1 MIKTTSNG
9 ERNMST
15 VKHSKYKNTG
25 ILFELLVR
33 QVASDTLSSEN
44 SEAVRIIKE
53 YFSNKT
59 QLGKE
64 LQLYQTILKERF
76 NSENQANRFL
86 DAVLSSRK
94 KLSQSKLRR
103 EKYNLIKEIKE
114 HYDIEK
120 FTKARVDNYRTLAS
134 TFTIFENTTLSPAN
148 EVKLRYNLVEAVTGK
163 RANKAIKKQI
173 VSEYH
178 QQDKDMQ
185 LLSYQILVDKF
196 NEKYGDLSVKQKKVL
211 REYINNV
218 SNTGNLK
225 ELISS
230 EVPHIKRTL
239 RNKIRTIKD
248 PVVRIKLKEVSKQA
262 TALGKRNVIKDQEVL
277 SLMRFYEL
285 IKELKNIK

>member
-1 MIKTTSNG
+1 
-9 ERNMST
+9 MST
-15 VKHSKYKNTG
+15 VKHSKIKNTG

-33 QVASDTLSSEN
+33 QVASDTLSAHD

-64 LQLYQTILKERF
+64 LQLYQTILKEKF
-76 NSENQANRFL
+76 NSESQANRFI
-86 DAVLSSRK
+86 DAVVSSRK
-94 KLSQSKLRR
+94 KLNKGKLRR

-114 HYDIEK
+114 HYDLQK

-134 TFTIFENTTLSPAN
+134 TYTIFENTSLKPA
-148 EVKLRYNLVEAVTGK
+148 EGVKLRYNLVEAVTGK
-163 RANKAIKKQI
+163 RANKQIKKQI
-173 VSEYH
+173 VSEYQ

-218 SNTGNLK
+218 SNTNNLK

-239 RNKIRTIKD
+239 RNKMRSIKD
-248 PVVRIKLKEVSKQA
+248 PVVRIKLKEVAKQA

>member
-1 MIKTTSNG
+1 MNTK
-9 ERNMST
+9 
-15 VKHSKYKNTG
+15 KHSKIKNTG

-33 QVASDTLSSEN
+33 QVASDTLSSDK
-44 SEAVRIIKE
+44 SEAIRIIKE

-64 LQLYQTILKERF
+64 LQLYQTIVKEKF
-76 NSENQANRFL
+76 SSEYQADKFI
-86 DAVLSSRK
+86 DAVITSRK
-94 KLSQSKLRR
+94 TLNSGKLRR

-114 HYDIEK
+114 HYDLQK

-134 TFTIFENTTLSPAN
+134 TYNIFENVSLGPADN
-148 EVKLRYNLVEAVTGK
+148 VRLRGNLIETVT
-163 RANKAIKKQI
+163 NKKTHKVVKKQI
-173 VSEYH
+173 VTEY
-178 QQDKDMQ
+178 QQQPKDMQ

-196 NEKYGDLSVKQKKVL
+196 NEKYGDLTVKQKKVL

-218 SNTGNLK
+218 SNTNNLK
-225 ELISS
+225 ELIST

-239 RNKIRTIKD
+239 QRKIKSIKD
-248 PVVRIKLKEVSKQA
+248 PVMRIKLKEVAKQA
-262 TALGKRNVIKDQEVL
+262 TSLGKRNVIKDQEIL

>member
-1 MIKTTSNG
+1 MNK
-9 ERNMST
+9 
-15 VKHSKYKNTG
+15 KHSKIKNTG

-33 QVASDTLSSEN
+33 QVASDTLSSDK
-44 SEAVRIIKE
+44 SEAIRIIKE

-64 LQLYQTILKERF
+64 LQLYQTIIKEKF
-76 NSENQANRFL
+76 NNERQADKFIE
-86 DAVLSSRK
+86 AVITSRK
-94 KLSQSKLRR
+94 TLNKGKLRR

-114 HYDIEK
+114 HYDLQK

-134 TFTIFENTTLSPAN
+134 TYNIFENTSLRPADA
-148 EVKLRYNLVEAVTGK
+148 VRLRYNLVEAVT
-163 RANKAIKKQI
+163 NKKTHKAVKKQI
-173 VSEYH
+173 VSEYQ

-196 NEKYGDLSVKQKKVL
+196 NQKYGDLTPKQKKVL

-218 SNTGNLK
+218 SNTNNLK
-225 ELISS
+225 ELIST

-239 RNKIRTIKD
+239 QRKMKSIKD
-248 PVVRIKLKEVSKQA
+248 PVMRIKLKEVVKQA
-262 TALGKRNVIKDQEVL
+262 NRLGRRNVIKDQEVL

>member
-1 MIKTTSNG
+1 MINTMSNG

-15 VKHSKYKNTG
+15 IKHSKFKNTG

-33 QVASDTLSSEN
+33 QVASDTLSKDN

-64 LQLYQTILKERF
+64 LQLYQTILKEKF
-76 NSENQANRFL
+76 NSESQANRFV

-94 KLSQSKLRR
+94 KLNNSKLRR
-103 EKYNLIKEIKE
+103 EKYNLIKDIKE
-114 HYDIEK
+114 HYDIDK
-120 FTKARVDNYRTLAS
+120 FTKARIDNYRTLAS
-134 TFTIFENTTLSPAN
+134 TFTIFENTTLPPADS
-148 EVKLRYNLVEAVTGK
+148 VKLRYNLVEAVTGK
-163 RANKAIKKQI
+163 RANKQIKKQI
-173 VSEYH
+173 VSEYQ

-218 SNTGNLK
+218 SNTNNLK

-239 RNKIRTIKD
+239 RNKMRSIKD
-248 PVVRIKLKEVSKQA
+248 PVVRIKLKEVAKQA

>member
-1 MIKTTSNG
+1 
-9 ERNMST
+9 MST
-15 VKHSKYKNTG
+15 LKHSKFKNTG

-33 QVASDTLSSEN
+33 QVASDTLSKDT

-64 LQLYQTILKERF
+64 LQLYQTILTEKF
-76 NSENQANRFL
+76 NSESKANRFI
-86 DAVLSSRK
+86 DAVLFNRRK
-94 KLSQSKLRR
+94 LNKSKLRR

-114 HYDIEK
+114 HYDLDK

-134 TFTIFENTTLSPAN
+134 TYTIFENTSLQPA
-148 EVKLRYNLVEAVTGK
+148 EGVKLRYNLVEAVTGK
-163 RANKAIKKQI
+163 RANKAIKKQV
-173 VSEYH
+173 VSEYSK
-178 QQDKDMQ
+178 QDKDMQ

-196 NEKYGDLSVKQKKVL
+196 NEKYGDLSGKQKKVL

-218 SNTGNLK
+218 SNTNNLK

-239 RNKIRTIKD
+239 RNKIRSIKD
-248 PVVRIKLKEVSKQA
+248 PVVRIKLKEVAKQA

-285 IKELKNIK
+285 IKELKNIN

>member
-1 MIKTTSNG
+1 
-9 ERNMST
+9 MST
-15 VKHSKYKNTG
+15 VKHSKFKNTG

-33 QVASDTLSSEN
+33 QVASDTLSKDN

-64 LQLYQTILKERF
+64 LQLYQTILNEKF
-76 NSENQANRFL
+76 NSESQANRFI
-86 DAVLSSRK
+86 DAVLSSRR
-94 KLSQSKLRR
+94 KLNKGKLRR

-134 TFTIFENTTLSPAN
+134 TYTIFENTSLRPADS
-148 EVKLRYNLVEAVTGK
+148 VKMRYNLVEAVTGK
-163 RANKAIKKQI
+163 RANKQIKRQI
-173 VSEYH
+173 VSEYSK
-178 QQDKDMQ
+178 QDKDMQ

-218 SNTGNLK
+218 SNTNNLK

-239 RNKIRTIKD
+239 RNKMRSIKD
-248 PVVRIKLKEVSKQA
+248 PVVRIKLKEVAKQA

>member
-1 MIKTTSNG
+1 
-9 ERNMST
+9 MST
-15 VKHSKYKNTG
+15 IKHSKYKNTG

-33 QVASDTLSSEN
+33 QVASDTLSANN

-53 YFSNKT
+53 YFSKKT

-64 LQLYQTILKERF
+64 LELYQTILKERF
-76 NSENQANRFL
+76 STENQANRFL
-86 DAVLSSRK
+86 DAVLSSRQ
-94 KLSQSKLRR
+94 KLNHSKLRR

-134 TFTIFENTTLSPAN
+134 TFSIFENPTLPPA
-148 EVKLRYNLVEAVTGK
+148 EGVKLRYNLVEAVTGK

-178 QQDKDMQ
+178 KQDKDLQ

-196 NEKYGDLSVKQKKVL
+196 NEKYVDLSSKQKNVL

-225 ELISS
+225 ELIST

-239 RNKIRTIKD
+239 RNKIRSIKD
-248 PVVRIKLKEVSKQA
+248 PVMRIKLKEVAKQA
-262 TALGKRNVIKDQEVL
+262 TALGRRNVIKDQEVL

>member
-1 MIKTTSNG
+1 MN
-9 ERNMST
+9 T
-15 VKHSKYKNTG
+15 VKHSKFKNTG

-33 QVASDTLSSEN
+33 QVASDTLSKDS

-53 YFSNKT
+53 YFSTKT

-64 LQLYQTILKERF
+64 LQLYQTILTEKF
-76 NSENQANRFL
+76 NSEGKANRFI
-86 DAVLSSRK
+86 DAVLTSRK
-94 KLSQSKLRR
+94 RLSQSKLRR

-114 HYDIEK
+114 HYDLDK

-134 TFTIFENTTLSPAN
+134 TYTIFENTTLQPA
-148 EVKLRYNLVEAVTGK
+148 EGVKLRYNLVEAVTGK
-163 RANKAIKKQI
+163 RANKAIKKQ
-173 VSEYH
+173 VVTEYH

-196 NEKYGDLSVKQKKVL
+196 NEKYGDLSSKQKNVL

-218 SNTGNLK
+218 SNTSNLK

-239 RNKIRTIKD
+239 RNKIRSIKD
-248 PVVRIKLKEVSKQA
+248 PVVRIKLKEVAKQA

>member
-1 MIKTTSNG
+1 
-9 ERNMST
+9 MST
-15 VKHSKYKNTG
+15 VKHSKFKNTG

-33 QVASDTLSSEN
+33 QVASDTLSKDN

-64 LQLYQTILKERF
+64 LQLYQTILNEKF
-76 NSENQANRFL
+76 NSESQANRFI
-86 DAVLSSRK
+86 DAVLSSRR
-94 KLSQSKLRR
+94 KLNKGKLRR

-134 TFTIFENTTLSPAN
+134 TYTIFENTSLRPADS
-148 EVKLRYNLVEAVTGK
+148 VKMRYNLVEAVTGK
-163 RANKAIKKQI
+163 RANKQIKKQI
-173 VSEYH
+173 VSEYSK
-178 QQDKDMQ
+178 QDKDMQ

-196 NEKYGDLSVKQKKVL
+196 NEKYGDLTPKQKKVL

-218 SNTGNLK
+218 SNTNNLK

-239 RNKIRTIKD
+239 RNKMRSIKD
-248 PVVRIKLKEVSKQA
+248 PVVRIKLKEVAKQA

>member
-1 MIKTTSNG
+1 
-9 ERNMST
+9 MST
-15 VKHSKYKNTG
+15 VKHSKFKNTG

-33 QVASDTLSSEN
+33 QIASDTLSKDN

-64 LQLYQTILKERF
+64 LQLYQTILKEKF

-86 DAVLSSRK
+86 DAVITNRRK
-94 KLSQSKLRR
+94 LNQSKLRR

-114 HYDIEK
+114 HYDIDK
-120 FTKARVDNYRTLAS
+120 FTKARIDNYRTLAS
-134 TFTIFENTTLSPAN
+134 TYTIFENTSLPPA
-148 EVKLRYNLVEAVTGK
+148 EGVKLRYNLVEAVTGK
-163 RANKAIKKQI
+163 KAPKNIKKQI
-173 VSEYH
+173 VSEYTN
-178 QQDKDMQ
+178 QDKDMQ

-196 NEKYGDLSVKQKKVL
+196 NEKYGDLTPKQKKVL

-218 SNTGNLK
+218 SNTNNLK

-239 RNKIRTIKD
+239 RNKMRSIKD
-248 PVVRIKLKEVSKQA
+248 PVVRIKLKEVAKQA

-277 SLMRFYEL
+277 SLMGFYEL

>member
-25 ILFELLVR
+25 ILFELPVR

>member
-1 MIKTTSNG
+1 
-9 ERNMST
+9 MST
-15 VKHSKYKNTG
+15 QKHSKIKNTG

-33 QVASDTLSSEN
+33 QVASDTLSKDN

-64 LQLYQTILKERF
+64 LQLYQTILKEKF
-76 NSENQANRFL
+76 NSESQANRFI
-86 DAVLSSRK
+86 DAVVSSRG
-94 KLSQSKLRR
+94 KLNNGKLRR

-114 HYDIEK
+114 HYDLQS

-134 TFTIFENTTLSPAN
+134 TYTIFENTSLKPA
-148 EVKLRYNLVEAVTGK
+148 EGVKLRYNLVEAVTGK
-163 RANKAIKKQI
+163 RANKQIKKQI
-173 VSEYH
+173 VSEY
-178 QQDKDMQ
+178 QKQDKDLQ
-185 LLSYQILVDKF
+185 LLSYQILIDKF
-196 NEKYGDLSVKQKKVL
+196 NEKYGDLSTKQKNVL

-218 SNTGNLK
+218 SNTSNLK
-225 ELISS
+225 ELIST

-239 RNKIRTIKD
+239 RNKIRSMKD
-248 PVVRIKLKEVSKQA
+248 PVMRIKLKEVAKQA
-262 TALGKRNVIKDQEVL
+262 TALGRRNVIKDQEVL

>member
-1 MIKTTSNG
+1 MNTK
-9 ERNMST
+9 
-15 VKHSKYKNTG
+15 KHSKIKNTG

-33 QVASDTLSSEN
+33 QVASDTLSSDK
-44 SEAVRIIKE
+44 SEAIRIIKE
-53 YFSNKT
+53 YFSHKT

-64 LQLYQTILKERF
+64 LQLYQTIIKEKF
-76 NSENQANRFL
+76 TNESQADKFI
-86 DAVLSSRK
+86 DAVITSRK
-94 KLSQSKLRR
+94 TLSPGKLRR

-114 HYDIEK
+114 HYDLQK

-134 TFTIFENTTLSPAN
+134 TYNIFENTSMGIA
-148 EVKLRYNLVEAVTGK
+148 EGVRLRGDLVSTVTNNRTHKAV
-163 RANKAIKKQI
+163 KKQI

-178 QQDKDMQ
+178 KQDKDLQ

-196 NEKYGDLSVKQKKVL
+196 NEKYGDLSTKQKNVL

-218 SNTGNLK
+218 SNTNNLK
-225 ELISS
+225 ELIST

-239 RNKIRTIKD
+239 RNKIRSMKD
-248 PVVRIKLKEVSKQA
+248 PVMRIKLKEVAKQA

-277 SLMRFYEL
+277 SLMCFYEL

>member
-1 MIKTTSNG
+1 MKKTTSNG
-9 ERNMST
+9 EKNMST
-15 VKHSKYKNTG
+15 VKHSKIKNTG

-33 QVASDTLSSEN
+33 QVASDTLSSAD

-53 YFSNKT
+53 YFSSKT

-76 NSENQANRFL
+76 NTESQANRFI
-86 DAVLSSRK
+86 DAVVSSRS
-94 KLSQSKLRR
+94 KLNNGKLRR

-114 HYDIEK
+114 HYDLQK

-134 TFTIFENTTLSPAN
+134 TYTIFENSSLKPA
-148 EVKLRYNLVEAVTGK
+148 EGVKLRYNLVEAVTGK
-163 RANKAIKKQI
+163 RANKQIKKQI
-173 VSEYH
+173 VSEYQ

-196 NEKYGDLSVKQKKVL
+196 NEKYGDLSDKQKKVL

-218 SNTGNLK
+218 SNTNNLK

-239 RNKIRTIKD
+239 RNKMRSIKD
-248 PVVRIKLKEVSKQA
+248 PVVRIKLKEVAKQA

>member
-1 MIKTTSNG
+1 
-9 ERNMST
+9 MST
-15 VKHSKYKNTG
+15 VKHSKFKNTG

-33 QVASDTLSSEN
+33 QVASDTLSKDN

-64 LQLYQTILKERF
+64 LQLYQTILNEKF
-76 NSENQANRFL
+76 NSESQANRFI
-86 DAVLSSRK
+86 DAVLSSRR
-94 KLSQSKLRR
+94 KLNKGKLRR

-134 TFTIFENTTLSPAN
+134 TYTIFENTSLKPADS
-148 EVKLRYNLVEAVTGK
+148 VKMRYNLVEAVTGK
-163 RANKAIKKQI
+163 RANKQIKRQI
-173 VSEYH
+173 VSEYSK
-178 QQDKDMQ
+178 QDKDMQ

-196 NEKYGDLSVKQKKVL
+196 NEKYGDLTPKQKKVL

-218 SNTGNLK
+218 SNTNNLK

-239 RNKIRTIKD
+239 RNKMRSIKD
-248 PVVRIKLKEVSKQA
+248 PVVRIKLKEVAKQA

>member
-1 MIKTTSNG
+1 MNTK
-9 ERNMST
+9 
-15 VKHSKYKNTG
+15 KHSKIKNTG

-33 QVASDTLSSEN
+33 QVASDTLSSDK
-44 SEAVRIIKE
+44 SEAIRIIKE

-64 LQLYQTILKERF
+64 LQLYQTIIKEKF
-76 NSENQANRFL
+76 TNESQADKFI
-86 DAVLSSRK
+86 DAVITSRK
-94 KLSQSKLRR
+94 TLSPGKLRR

-114 HYDIEK
+114 HYDLQK

-134 TFTIFENTTLSPAN
+134 TYNIFENTSMGIA
-148 EVKLRYNLVEAVTGK
+148 EGVRLRGDLVSTVTNNRTHKAV
-163 RANKAIKKQI
+163 KKQI

-178 QQDKDMQ
+178 KQDKDLQ

-196 NEKYGDLSVKQKKVL
+196 NEKYGDLSTKQKNVL

-218 SNTGNLK
+218 SNTNNLK
-225 ELISS
+225 ELIST

-239 RNKIRTIKD
+239 RNKIRSMKD
-248 PVVRIKLKEVSKQA
+248 PVMRIKLKEVAKQA

>member
-1 MIKTTSNG
+1 
-9 ERNMST
+9 MST
-15 VKHSKYKNTG
+15 VKHSKFKNTG

-33 QVASDTLSSEN
+33 QVASDTLSKDN

-53 YFSNKT
+53 YFSSKT

-64 LQLYQTILKERF
+64 LQLYQTILKEKF
-76 NSENQANRFL
+76 NSESQANRFV
-86 DAVLSSRK
+86 DAVLTSRQR
-94 KLSQSKLRR
+94 LNNSKLRR

-114 HYDIEK
+114 HYDIDK
-120 FTKARVDNYRTLAS
+120 FTKARIDNYRTLAS
-134 TFTIFENTTLSPAN
+134 TYSIFENTSLKPA
-148 EVKLRYNLVEAVTGK
+148 ESVKLRYNLVEAVTGK
-163 RANKAIKKQI
+163 RANKQIKKQI
-173 VSEYH
+173 VSEY
-178 QQDKDMQ
+178 QTQDKDMQ

-218 SNTGNLK
+218 SNTNNLK

-239 RNKIRTIKD
+239 RNKMRSIKD
-248 PVVRIKLKEVSKQA
+248 PVVRIKLKEVAKQA
-262 TALGKRNVIKDQEVL
+262 TALGKRNIIKDQEVL

>member
-1 MIKTTSNG
+1 
-9 ERNMST
+9 MST
-15 VKHSKYKNTG
+15 VKHSKIKNTG

-33 QVASDTLSSEN
+33 QVASDTLSAHD

-64 LQLYQTILKERF
+64 LQLYQTILKEKF
-76 NSENQANRFL
+76 NSESQANRFI
-86 DAVLSSRK
+86 DAVVSSRK
-94 KLSQSKLRR
+94 KLNKGKLRR

-114 HYDIEK
+114 HYDLQK

-134 TFTIFENTTLSPAN
+134 TYTIFENTSLKPA
-148 EVKLRYNLVEAVTGK
+148 EGVKLRYNLVEAVTGK
-163 RANKAIKKQI
+163 RANKQIKKQI
-173 VSEYH
+173 VSEYQ

-196 NEKYGDLSVKQKKVL
+196 NEKYGDLSAKQKKVL

-218 SNTGNLK
+218 SNTSNLK

-239 RNKIRTIKD
+239 RNKMRSIKD
-248 PVVRIKLKEVSKQA
+248 PVVRIKLKEVAKQA

>member
-1 MIKTTSNG
+1 
-9 ERNMST
+9 MST
-15 VKHSKYKNTG
+15 VKHSKFKNTG

-33 QVASDTLSSEN
+33 QVASDTLSEDN

-64 LQLYQTILKERF
+64 LQLYQTILHEKF
-76 NSENQANRFL
+76 NSESKANRFI

-94 KLSQSKLRR
+94 KLNKSKLRR
-103 EKYNLIKEIKE
+103 EKYNLIKDIKE

-134 TFTIFENTTLSPAN
+134 TYTIFENTSLKPADS
-148 EVKLRYNLVEAVTGK
+148 VKLRYNLVEAVTGK
-163 RANKAIKKQI
+163 KSNKQIKRQI
-173 VSEYH
+173 VSEYAK
-178 QQDKDMQ
+178 QDKDMQ

-196 NEKYGDLSVKQKKVL
+196 NEKYGDLSPKQKNVL

-218 SNTGNLK
+218 SNTNNLK

-239 RNKIRTIKD
+239 RNKMRSIKD
-248 PVVRIKLKEVSKQA
+248 PVVRIKLKEVAKQA

>member
-1 MIKTTSNG
+1 MNTK
-9 ERNMST
+9 
-15 VKHSKYKNTG
+15 KHSKIKNTG

-33 QVASDTLSSEN
+33 QVASDTLSSDK
-44 SEAVRIIKE
+44 SEAIRIIKE
-53 YFSNKT
+53 YFSHKT

-64 LQLYQTILKERF
+64 LQLYQTIIKEKF
-76 NSENQANRFL
+76 TNESQADKFI
-86 DAVLSSRK
+86 DAVITSRK
-94 KLSQSKLRR
+94 TLSPGKLRR

-114 HYDIEK
+114 HYDLQK

-134 TFTIFENTTLSPAN
+134 TYNIFENTSMGIA
-148 EVKLRYNLVEAVTGK
+148 EGVRLRGDLVSTVTNNRTHKAV
-163 RANKAIKKQI
+163 KKQI

-178 QQDKDMQ
+178 KQDKDLQ

-196 NEKYGDLSVKQKKVL
+196 NEKYGDLSTKQKNVL

-218 SNTGNLK
+218 SNTNNLK
-225 ELISS
+225 ELIST

-239 RNKIRTIKD
+239 RNKIRSMKD
-248 PVVRIKLKEVSKQA
+248 PVMRIKLKEVAKQA

>member
-1 MIKTTSNG
+1 
-9 ERNMST
+9 MST
-15 VKHSKYKNTG
+15 VKHSKFKNTG

-33 QVASDTLSSEN
+33 QVASDTLSKDN

-64 LQLYQTILKERF
+64 LQLYQTILNEKF
-76 NSENQANRFL
+76 NSESQANRFI
-86 DAVLSSRK
+86 DAVLSSRR
-94 KLSQSKLRR
+94 KLNKGKLRR

-134 TFTIFENTTLSPAN
+134 TYTIFENTSLRPADS
-148 EVKLRYNLVEAVTGK
+148 VKMRYNLVEAVTGK
-163 RANKAIKKQI
+163 RANKQIKRQI
-173 VSEYH
+173 VSEYSK
-178 QQDKDMQ
+178 QDKDMQ

-196 NEKYGDLSVKQKKVL
+196 NEKYGDLTPKQKKVL

-218 SNTGNLK
+218 SNTNNLK

-239 RNKIRTIKD
+239 RNKMRSIKD
-248 PVVRIKLKEVSKQA
+248 PVVRIKLKEVAKQA

>member
-1 MIKTTSNG
+1 MNTK
-9 ERNMST
+9 
-15 VKHSKYKNTG
+15 KHSKIKNTG

-33 QVASDTLSSEN
+33 QVASDTLSSDK
-44 SEAVRIIKE
+44 SEAIRIIKE

-64 LQLYQTILKERF
+64 LQLYQTIIKEKF
-76 NSENQANRFL
+76 NNERQADKFI
-86 DAVLSSRK
+86 DAVITSRK
-94 KLSQSKLRR
+94 TLNKSKLRR

-114 HYDIEK
+114 HYDLQK

-134 TFTIFENTTLSPAN
+134 TYNIFENTSLRPADS
-148 EVKLRYNLVEAVTGK
+148 VRLRYNLIEAVT
-163 RANKAIKKQI
+163 NKKTHKAVKKQI
-173 VSEYH
+173 VSEYQ
-178 QQDKDMQ
+178 QQDKDLQ

-196 NEKYGDLSVKQKKVL
+196 NEKYGDLTPKQKKVL

-218 SNTGNLK
+218 SNTNNLK
-225 ELISS
+225 ELIST

-239 RNKIRTIKD
+239 QRKMKSIKD
-248 PVVRIKLKEVSKQA
+248 PVMRIKLKEVVKQA
-262 TALGKRNVIKDQEVL
+262 NRLGRRNVIKDQEVL

>member
-1 MIKTTSNG
+1 
-9 ERNMST
+9 MST
-15 VKHSKYKNTG
+15 VKHSKIKNTG

-33 QVASDTLSSEN
+33 QVASDTLSASD

-53 YFSNKT
+53 YFSSKT

-76 NSENQANRFL
+76 NTESQANRFI
-86 DAVLSSRK
+86 DAVVSSRS
-94 KLSQSKLRR
+94 KLNNGKLRR

-114 HYDIEK
+114 HYDLQK

-134 TFTIFENTTLSPAN
+134 TYTIFENTSLKPA
-148 EVKLRYNLVEAVTGK
+148 EGVKLRYNLVEAVTGK
-163 RANKAIKKQI
+163 RANKQIKKQI
-173 VSEYH
+173 VSEYQ

-196 NEKYGDLSVKQKKVL
+196 NEKYGDLSAKQKKVL

-218 SNTGNLK
+218 SNTNNLK

-239 RNKIRTIKD
+239 RNKIRSIKD
-248 PVVRIKLKEVSKQA
+248 PVVRIKLKEVAKQA

>member
-1 MIKTTSNG
+1 MNMI
-9 ERNMST
+9 
-15 VKHSKYKNTG
+15 KHSKIKNTG

-33 QVASDTLSSEN
+33 QVASDTLSNDN

-64 LQLYQTILKERF
+64 LLLYQTILKERF
-76 NSENQANRFL
+76 NSESQANRFI
-86 DAVLSSRK
+86 DAVLTSRK
-94 KLSQSKLRR
+94 QLSNGKLRR

-114 HYDIEK
+114 YYDLEK

-134 TFTIFENTTLSPAN
+134 TYTIFENNVLQPA
-148 EVKLRYNLVEAVTGK
+148 EGVKLRYNLVEAVTGK
-163 RANKAIKKQI
+163 RADKSVKKQI

-178 QQDKDMQ
+178 KQDKDMQ

-196 NEKYGDLSVKQKKVL
+196 NEKYGDLSVKQKNVL

-218 SNTGNLK
+218 SNTSNLK

-239 RNKIRTIKD
+239 RNKIRSTKD
-248 PVVRIKLKEVSKQA
+248 PVMRIKLKEVAKQA

>member
-1 MIKTTSNG
+1 MRESEKTMG
-9 ERNMST
+9 T
-15 VKHSKYKNTG
+15 VKHSKIKNTG
-25 ILFELLVR
+25 ILFELLIR
-33 QVASDTLSSEN
+33 QVASDTLSSNN

-53 YFSNKT
+53 YFSAKT

-64 LQLYQTILKERF
+64 LQLYQTILTEKF
-76 NSENQANRFL
+76 NSESKANRFI
-86 DAVLSSRK
+86 DAVVTSRK
-94 KLSQSKLRR
+94 KLNKGKLRR
-103 EKYNLIKEIKE
+103 EKFNLIKEIKQ
-114 HYDIEK
+114 HYDLEK

-134 TFTIFENTTLSPAN
+134 TYTIFENTSLKPA
-148 EVKLRYNLVEAVTGK
+148 EGVKLRYNLVEAVTGK
-163 RANKAIKKQI
+163 RANKSIKKQI
-173 VSEYH
+173 VSEYQ

-185 LLSYQILVDKF
+185 MLSYQILVDKF

-218 SNTGNLK
+218 SNTNNLK

-239 RNKIRTIKD
+239 RNKMRSIKD
-248 PVVRIKLKEVSKQA
+248 PVVRIKLKEVAKQA

>member
-1 MIKTTSNG
+1 
-9 ERNMST
+9 MST
-15 VKHSKYKNTG
+15 VKHSKFKNTG

-33 QVASDTLSSEN
+33 QVASDTLSKDN

-64 LQLYQTILKERF
+64 LQLYQTILNEKF
-76 NSENQANRFL
+76 NSESQANRFI
-86 DAVLSSRK
+86 DAVLSSRR
-94 KLSQSKLRR
+94 KLNKGKLRR

-134 TFTIFENTTLSPAN
+134 TYTIFENTSLRPADS
-148 EVKLRYNLVEAVTGK
+148 VKMRYNLVEAVTGK
-163 RANKAIKKQI
+163 RANKQIKKQI
-173 VSEYH
+173 VSEYSK
-178 QQDKDMQ
+178 QDKDMQ

-196 NEKYGDLSVKQKKVL
+196 NEKYGDLTPKQKKVL

-218 SNTGNLK
+218 SNTNNLK

-239 RNKIRTIKD
+239 RNKMRSIRD
-248 PVVRIKLKEVSKQA
+248 PVVRIKLKEVAKQA

>member
-1 MIKTTSNG
+1 MRESEKTMG
-9 ERNMST
+9 T
-15 VKHSKYKNTG
+15 VKHSKIKNTG
-25 ILFELLVR
+25 ILFELLIR
-33 QVASDTLSSEN
+33 QVASDTLSSNN

-53 YFSNKT
+53 YFSAKT

-64 LQLYQTILKERF
+64 LQLYQTILTEKF
-76 NSENQANRFL
+76 NSESKANRFI
-86 DAVLSSRK
+86 DAVVTSRK
-94 KLSQSKLRR
+94 KLNKGKLRR
-103 EKYNLIKEIKE
+103 EKFNLIKEIKQ
-114 HYDIEK
+114 HYDLEK

-134 TFTIFENTTLSPAN
+134 TYTIFENTSLKPA
-148 EVKLRYNLVEAVTGK
+148 EGVKLRYNLVEAVTGK
-163 RANKAIKKQI
+163 RANKSIKKQI
-173 VSEYH
+173 VSEYQ

-185 LLSYQILVDKF
+185 ILSYQILVDKF

-218 SNTGNLK
+218 SNTNNLK

-239 RNKIRTIKD
+239 RNKIRSTKD
-248 PVVRIKLKEVSKQA
+248 PVMRIKLKEVAKQA

>member
-1 MIKTTSNG
+1 MNTK
-9 ERNMST
+9 
-15 VKHSKYKNTG
+15 KHSKIKNTG

-33 QVASDTLSSEN
+33 QVASDTLSADK
-44 SEAVRIIKE
+44 SEAIRIIKD

-64 LQLYQTILKERF
+64 LQLYQTIIKEKFNNEVQADRF
-76 NSENQANRFL
+76 I
-86 DAVLSSRK
+86 DAVIVSRK
-94 KLSQSKLRR
+94 TLNSSKLRR
-103 EKYNLIKEIKE
+103 EKYNLIKDIKE
-114 HYDIEK
+114 HYDLHK

-134 TFTIFENTTLSPAN
+134 TYNIFENTSLRPADS
-148 EVKLRYNLVEAVTGK
+148 VRLRCNLVEAVI
-163 RANKAIKKQI
+163 NKKTHKAVKKQI
-173 VSEYH
+173 VSEYE

-196 NEKYGDLSVKQKKVL
+196 NDKYGDLTSKQKKVL

-218 SNTGNLK
+218 SNTSNLK
-225 ELISS
+225 ELIST

-239 RNKIRTIKD
+239 RRKIKSIKD
-248 PVVRIKLKEVSKQA
+248 PVMRIKLKEVVNQA
-262 TALGKRNVIKDQEVL
+262 NRLGKRNVIKDQEVL